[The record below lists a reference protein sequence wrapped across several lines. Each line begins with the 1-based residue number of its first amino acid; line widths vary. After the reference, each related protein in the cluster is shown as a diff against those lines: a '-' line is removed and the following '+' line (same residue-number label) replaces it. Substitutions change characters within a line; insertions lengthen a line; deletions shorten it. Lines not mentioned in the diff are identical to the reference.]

1 MDMEKIVILGAG
13 HVGSHCAYALALR
26 GIGRE
31 IVLVDVLAEK
41 AAAQALDIADALS
54 FEGHAA
60 TVRSGSYADCAD
72 AALVVVAIGEP
83 RRPGQTRLDLLDRSV
98 QLLDVLVAQLR
109 PFIPACPVVTIT
121 NPADIVA
128 DYLRKALGLSR
139 RQCFSTG
146 TLLDSAR
153 LVRILSDM
161 TGVDRRSISAFA
173 MGEHG
178 DSVMAACSAATIGGM
193 PLDRFGLDR
202 SAILQRV
209 RDSGMEIV
217 RGKGST
223 EFGIGRALC
232 ALAQCILRDEKRILP
247 VSALLLGEY
256 GQTDV
261 HCGVPCRIG
270 GSGVEEVIELPLVP
284 EELEQLGRSCEIIR
298 AHIARAAQVH
308 AENMQH

>member
-1 MDMEKIVILGAG
+1 MEKIVILGAG
-13 HVGSHCAYALALR
+13 HVGSHCAHALALQ

-31 IVLVDVLAEK
+31 IVLVDVLEEK
-41 AAAQALDIADALS
+41 AAAQALDISDALS
-54 FEGHAA
+54 FAGHAA
-60 TVRSGSYADCAD
+60 AVRSGSYADCAD

-83 RRPGQTRLDLLDRSV
+83 RRPGQTRLDLLDKSV
-98 QLLDVLVAQLR
+98 QLLDTLLEQLR
-109 PFIPACPVVTIT
+109 PYPLLCPVVTIT

-128 DYLRKALGLSR
+128 DYLRKALGLPRSR
-139 RQCFSTG
+139 CFSTG

-153 LVRILSDM
+153 LVRILSEM

-193 PLDRFGLDR
+193 PLERFGLDR
-202 SAILQRV
+202 GVIQQRV

-217 RGKGST
+217 CGKGST

-247 VSALLLGEY
+247 VSALLRGEY

-270 GSGVEEVIELPLVP
+270 RDGIEEIIELPLLP
-284 EELEQLGRSCEIIR
+284 EEQEQLNRSCEIIR
-298 AHIARAAQVH
+298 AHIARAGQVH
-308 AENMQH
+308 AQSLRG

>member
-1 MDMEKIVILGAG
+1 MEKIVILGAG
-13 HVGSHCAYALALR
+13 HVGSHCAQALALR

-54 FEGHAA
+54 FDDHAA
-60 TVRSGSYADCAD
+60 SVRSGSYADCAD

-98 QLLDVLVAQLR
+98 ELLDALVAQLR
-109 PFIPACPVVTIT
+109 PYPISCPVVTIT

-128 DYLRKALGLSR
+128 DYLRKALELER
-139 RQCFSTG
+139 WRCFSTG

-153 LVRILSDM
+153 LVRILSEM

-178 DSVMAACSAATIGGM
+178 DSVMAACSAATVGGM
-193 PLDRFGLDR
+193 SLEHFGLDR
-202 SAILQRV
+202 SAILKRV

-217 RGKGST
+217 CGKGST

-247 VSALLLGEY
+247 VSVLLDGEY
-256 GQTDV
+256 GQTNV

-270 GSGVEEVIELPLVP
+270 RRGVEEIIELPLLP
-284 EELEQLGRSCEIIR
+284 EEQEQLRRSCEIIKT
-298 AHIARAAQVH
+298 HIARAAQVH
-308 AENMQH
+308 ASNMQKL